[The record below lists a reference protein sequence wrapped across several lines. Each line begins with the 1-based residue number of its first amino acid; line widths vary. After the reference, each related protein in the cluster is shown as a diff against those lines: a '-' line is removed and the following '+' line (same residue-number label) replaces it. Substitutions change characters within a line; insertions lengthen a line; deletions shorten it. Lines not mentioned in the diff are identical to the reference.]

1 MRLRLTSS
9 LLIAALAVSSW
20 AQTGWNR
27 YSVEVRND
35 ADAQRLADSDL
46 GIFSCHIH
54 RGRTDIIVGPG
65 EFPKL
70 WSLRMPYRWV
80 GVLPD
85 PRGWDQRPQPA
96 TLNYRTQYYNY
107 DQIIGQYEEW
117 RLQNLRYVTRF
128 QIGTSVQGRP
138 IWAYRLFQSTRKR
151 PEEQSFVVNFGIHAR
166 EWISPASG
174 LHIFRKLLDGMTTD
188 PAAIKPIIPG
198 TAYYFIP
205 VMNPDGYAY
214 TWSTNRMWRK
224 NRRPNSGGSFGV
236 DLNRNF
242 SKGWGGSGSS
252 SNQSSETYRGTAAL
266 SEPESQA
273 LVNLVNNISPVAAF
287 IDYHSYGEY
296 VLWAWGY
303 TATASPGETWL
314 RQTGTAMRDGIAG
327 QHAHNYTIGA
337 TGPTLYLASGVT
349 PDYMYDRFNAA
360 AYTIELRDKGQFGF
374 ILPENQI
381 SDTQDEAWQG
391 FRALSQRIL
400 DR

>member
-1 MRLRLTSS
+1 MPSGSRIRTSASSLATFTVAAPTSS
-9 LLIAALAVSSW
+9 SGRASFPSSGACACLTAGW
-20 AQTGWNR
+20 AC
-27 YSVEVRND
+27 S
-35 ADAQRLADSDL
+35 
-46 GIFSCHIH
+46 
-54 RGRTDIIVGPG
+54 
-65 EFPKL
+65 
-70 WSLRMPYRWV
+70 PYRWV

-360 AYTIELRDKGQFGF
+360 AYTIELRDKGTIELRDKGQFGF

-391 FRALSQRIL
+391 FRALLGKASVL
-400 DR
+400 CLSAF

>member
-1 MRLRLTSS
+1 MNLRAGA
-9 LLIAALAVSSW
+9 LLVLAALAATSL

-35 ADAQRLADSDL
+35 RDAQRLADSDI

-54 RGRTDIIVGPG
+54 LGRTDIIVGPG

-70 WSLRMPYRWV
+70 WSLRLPYQWV
-80 GVLPD
+80 GELPD

-117 RLQNLRYVTRF
+117 RLQNPNLVSRT

-138 IWAYRLFQSTRKR
+138 IWAYRVYKGERTE
-151 PEEQSFVVNFGIHAR
+151 PEVRSFVVNFGIHAR

-174 LHIFRKLLDGMTTD
+174 MYIFRKLLDSLDGDFEMR
-188 PAAIKPIIPG
+188 KPFRPG

-214 TWSTNRMWRK
+214 TWTNNRMWRK
-224 NRRPNSGGSFGV
+224 NRRQNSGGSFGV

-242 SKGWGGSGSS
+242 SKGWGGAGSS
-252 SNQSSETYRGTAAL
+252 GNQNSETYRGSAAL

-273 LVNLVNNISPVAAF
+273 LVNLVNNISPVGAF

-303 TATASPGETWL
+303 TAAASPGEIWL
-314 RQTGTAMRDGIAG
+314 RRTGTEMFKYMANAH
-327 QHAHNYTIGA
+327 QHFYTIGS
-337 TGPTLYLASGVT
+337 TGSTLYLASGVT

-360 AYTIELRDKGQFGF
+360 AYTIELRDTGRFGF

-381 SDTQDEAWQG
+381 SDTQDEAWEG
-391 FRALSQRIL
+391 FKRLSFRIES
-400 DR
+400 R